1 MIYLLFFITISIF
14 TASIFLFFYWLSVRK
29 KRQMAERLDQ
39 YSKAEKK
46 ISDDLPQVIRS
57 GNLSEIPALNNLLK
71 KFEFSQFLYMAL
83 EQAGMPTEVG
93 KLVLKM
99 IIFSLVGLILSYRSE
114 SPSIILF
121 SLLTTGYLPLGLV
134 LNRRRKRRKLFEE
147 NFPDA
152 LDMLQNGVKAGF
164 GIVKGMQ
171 LVADESPDPVGHEFR
186 KTFEEIN
193 LGIEMRDALMNF
205 SRRIDSMD
213 LRLFI
218 AALMIQKESGGNLA
232 EILQNISHTIRER
245 FKLMGQIRVFTAQGR
260 FSGLI
265 LGLLPIFFGF
275 LIHMLNPQYIE
286 PLFTTP
292 GGRKL
297 LMVAILLQ
305 LTGYFFVRRI
315 LKIKLI

>member
-1 MIYLLFFITISIF
+1 ME
-14 TASIFLFFYWLSVRK
+14 
-29 KRQMAERLDQ
+29 ERLDR

-46 ISDDLPQVIRS
+46 IIEDLPEVVRS
-57 GNLSEIPALNNLLK
+57 GNLSEIPALNKLLK
-71 KFEFSQFLYMAL
+71 KFEFSQYFYLAL

-93 KLVLKM
+93 KLILK
-99 IIFSLVGLILSYRSE
+99 IFIFSLVGLIVSYRSE
-114 SPSIILF
+114 NISIIFLSF
-121 SLLTTGYLPLGLV
+121 LAGGFFPLGLV
-134 LNRRRKRRKLFEE
+134 LNRRRKRRRLFEE

-171 LVADESPDPVGHEFR
+171 LVAEESPDPVGTEFKR
-186 KTFEEIN
+186 TFEEIN

-213 LRLFI
+213 LRLFV

-232 EILQNISHTIRER
+232 EILKNISNTIRER
-245 FKLMGQIRVFTAQGR
+245 FKLIGQIRVFTAQGR
-260 FSGLI
+260 FSGLV
-265 LGLLPIFFGF
+265 LGLLPMIFG
-275 LIHMLNPQYIE
+275 LLVHMVNPEYIT

-292 GGRKL
+292 SGRKI
-297 LMVAILLQ
+297 LMLAILLQ
-305 LTGYFFVRRI
+305 LIGYFFIRRI